1 MKKLAFVLLLAPAV
15 ALSMTIYKD
24 GSIMLAPE
32 EVKNVENNFN
42 QMQQTIEDAAEIIQ
56 KLLEENE
63 ALKGKGKCI

>member
-1 MKKLAFVLLLAPAV
+1 MKRIALLLLCVPAV
-15 ALSMTIYKD
+15 AFSMTIYKD

-56 KLLEENE
+56 KLMQENE

>member
-1 MKKLAFVLLLAPAV
+1 MKRIALLLLCVPAV
-15 ALSMTIYKD
+15 ALSMTRFAD
-24 GSIMLAPE
+24 GSIMLDPA

-63 ALKGKGKCI
+63 ALKRKGKCI